1 MEVSTRLKIYWIN
14 YPWLYSLLHDFCKH
28 LIVCVKNINHNIHK
42 DENHCFI
49 LSFESLEFRLHFA
62 ELLSY
67 SFILLFLL
75 SFEDNAFQKLWS
87 FGKEINDFLFK
98 KKKFRCVIRPLIIY
112 IPIKDEHP
120 AILDRTHSLIQIC
133 ILVKHFS
140 LNELLILK
148 YTWNIQ
154 SRVVFPNA

>member
-67 SFILLFLL
+67 AFIIFFFVIRLKIMHFKTYEVL
-75 SFEDNAFQKLWS
+75 AKKLMTS
-87 FGKEINDFLFK
+87 SLKYE
-98 KKKFRCVIRPLIIY
+98 KFRCVIRPFIIY
-112 IPIKDEHP
+112 IPHQGWISS
-120 AILDRTHSLIQIC
+120 HSRQNPFFL
-133 ILVKHFS
+133 
-140 LNELLILK
+140 
-148 YTWNIQ
+148 
-154 SRVVFPNA
+154 